1 MYQVVSGSGRG
12 PQIAAAIALL
22 LALSPRVVRGEGG
35 GRAEGGAAPCPDP
48 RCFEEER
55 VWIHSASAR
64 YDVGSASAYGL
75 GYMFGRA
82 VIHSG
87 YPDLF
92 SIGHLGLA
100 LDARAVTRNHSRL
113 DAAVFSLA
121 ARAAASVS
129 FGGLAFELLA
139 GVADPRQG
147 RGQGLMSAGIF
158 WSFVTILEAGYSYQF
173 PLGGDRPDWMSSHQ
187 LSLRINVPVHRR

>member
-1 MYQVVSGSGRG
+1 MSRPGGIDQGSGGVSPVGGRRSRCRRSHMYQVASGSGRG
-12 PQIAAAIALL
+12 PEIAAALALL

-92 SIGHLGLA
+92 SIGHL
-100 LDARAVTRNHSRL
+100 
-113 DAAVFSLA
+113 SL
-121 ARAAASVS
+121 
-129 FGGLAFELLA
+129 
-139 GVADPRQG
+139 
-147 RGQGLMSAGIF
+147 
-158 WSFVTILEAGYSYQF
+158 
-173 PLGGDRPDWMSSHQ
+173 
-187 LSLRINVPVHRR
+187 